1 MSDSVNVK
9 VLNDFDRELVKVVA
23 AVLVDPTTGQ
33 PYKVTGGGGGSTIDF
48 ELLLV
53 QDSTGAQGIRRE
65 LNNSGVITVTY
76 EKLDGSAWVPTAP
89 LTLVSAV
96 LPPNASTSPK
106 QDLLQASVGDV
117 ADAPATDNTGSWSLL
132 ALIKKLLGI
141 QTTSNTSLAAL
152 SASVTPPSIV
162 TGALTAL
169 NATIPIST
177 DGFTN
182 GILQCSTVGVGTFV
196 MEGSLDGVTWATLAM
211 TSSSNVGGSSDA
223 ASNTIVGVF
232 YFVAACPFVRVR
244 MSAYTSGTFTFALA
258 LLNGSSPIRSVFINN
273 GSTSVTS
280 AGTING
286 ATLGIAASNSSNT
299 VGNVVRLAA
308 SAATTNATLVK
319 AGASKLV
326 SVVGYNTSTAVK
338 YLRIYNK
345 ATAPTV
351 GTDTPLLVFAMP
363 PSASFQFDL
372 GNIGFYCPTGLGFA
386 ITNASALL
394 DATVIAAN
402 DVVALNIIYV

>member
-1 MSDSVNVK
+1 
-9 VLNDFDRELVKVVA
+9 
-23 AVLVDPTTGQ
+23 
-33 PYKVTGGGGGSTIDF
+33 
-48 ELLLV
+48 
-53 QDSTGAQGIRRE
+53 
-65 LNNSGVITVTY
+65 
-76 EKLDGSAWVPTAP
+76 
-89 LTLVSAV
+89 
-96 LPPNASTSPK
+96 
-106 QDLLQASVGDV
+106 
-117 ADAPATDNTGSWSLL
+117 
-132 ALIKKLLGI
+132 
-141 QTTSNTSLAAL
+141 
-152 SASVTPPSIV
+152 
-162 TGALTAL
+162 
-169 NATIPIST
+169 
-177 DGFTN
+177 
-182 GILQCSTVGVGTFV
+182 
-196 MEGSLDGVTWATLAM
+196 
-211 TSSSNVGGSSDA
+211 
-223 ASNTIVGVF
+223 
-232 YFVAACPFVRVR
+232 

-326 SVVGYNTSTAVK
+326 SVVGYNASTAVK

-345 ATAPTV
+345 ATAPMV

-372 GNIGFYCPTGLGFA
+372 SDIGFYCPTGLGFA

-402 DVVALNIIYV
+402 DVVALNIIYA